1 MAFILY
7 FDTYS
12 YIIKTNRS
20 NMVKG
25 VGVMDLNRM
34 TERLQNGIIDAQ
46 SLAIKSNHQEVD
58 EPHLF
63 LTLLHQE
70 DSLLKAFLEKASIQN
85 ESVVKAL
92 QTALHKKPQV
102 MGSGVEQ
109 GKLYITSKLQK
120 LFVSAEEFASKFSDD
135 YISIEHILLAACYDK
150 DSVMGKIVL
159 SNGKTAEHILS
170 AIKEIRGNQRVT
182 SQNPEAVYEAL
193 KKYGRDLV
201 AEVKAGKLD
210 PVIGRDA
217 EIRHVIRILSRK
229 TKNNPVLIGEPGVGK
244 TAIVEGLAQRIVRKD
259 VPEGLKDK
267 TIFSLDMSA
276 LIAGAK
282 FRGEFEERLK
292 AVLNEVKKSEGQI
305 LLFIDEL
312 HTIVGAGKTDGAM
325 DAGNML
331 KPMLARGELH
341 CIGATT
347 LDEHRKYIEKDP
359 ALERRFQ
366 QVLVQEPN
374 VEDTISILRGLKE
387 RFEVHHGVKIHD
399 HALVAAATLS
409 DRYITDRFLPD
420 KAIDLVDEACALIR
434 TEIDSMP
441 TELDEVTR
449 RVMQLEIEEA
459 ALKKEQDEASK
470 KRLESLLKELAE
482 LKDQANTMKA
492 QWLHEKQ
499 GIQKLQEKRE
509 QLEKLRRELQTAE
522 DKYDLN
528 RAAELR
534 HGLIPLAEKDLNEL
548 ESAASA
554 NERLLREEVTGEEI
568 SNIVSRW
575 TGIPLSKLVE
585 GEREKLLRLE
595 SLLHERVIGQNEAVQ
610 LVSDAVLRA
619 RAGIKDPNRPIG
631 SFLFLG
637 PTGVGKTEL
646 AKALAE
652 ALFDSEEQMIRI
664 DMSEYMEKH
673 AVSRLIGAPPG
684 YVGYEEGGQL
694 TESVRRR
701 PYSVI
706 LMDEIEKAHP
716 EVFNI
721 LLQALDDG
729 RITDSQGRIV
739 DFKNTVIIMTSN
751 IGSHFLLER
760 NENEVEISE
769 VTRNKVLSQLKSHF
783 RPEFL
788 NRIDETIL
796 FKPLSLIE
804 IKDIVVKMMKELQ
817 SRLKEQEIEI
827 TISDSAK
834 EFIAVNGFDPIYGA
848 RPLKRFI
855 QRNIETKLARAI
867 IAGKVLEHSVVN
879 VTTENGEIIISI
891 E

>member
-1 MAFILY
+1 
-7 FDTYS
+7 
-12 YIIKTNRS
+12 
-20 NMVKG
+20 
-25 VGVMDLNRM
+25 M
-34 TERLQNGIIDAQ
+34 TERLQKGLMDAQ
-46 SLAIKSNHQEVD
+46 SLAIKHSHQEVD
-58 EPHLF
+58 ESHLF
-63 LTLLHQE
+63 FELLKQE
-70 DSLLKAFLEKASIQN
+70 DSLMAAILEKVGIPPGKVE
-85 ESVVKAL
+85 ESLKKAL
-92 QTALHKKPQV
+92 AKKPQV
-102 MGSGVEQ
+102 SGSGAEQ

-120 LFVSAEEFASKFSDD
+120 LFVNAEEFATKFADE
-135 YISIEHILLAACYDK
+135 YLSIEHLLLAA
-150 DSVMGKIVL
+150 SF
-159 SNGKTAEHILS
+159 SNESEVRRILQS
-170 AIKEIRGNQRVT
+170 YGQTPEGILQAIKEIRGNQRVT
-182 SQNPEAVYEAL
+182 SQNPEAGYDVL

-201 AEVKAGKLD
+201 AEVKAGKMD
-210 PVIGRDA
+210 PVIGRDT
-217 EIRHVIRILSRK
+217 EIRNVIRILSRK

-292 AVLNEVKKSEGQI
+292 AVLNEIKKSEGQI
-305 LLFIDEL
+305 LLFIDEI
-312 HTIVGAGKTDGAM
+312 HTIVGAGKTEGAM

-387 RFEVHHGVKIHD
+387 RYEVHHGVKIHD

-459 ALKKEQDEASK
+459 ALRKEVDEPSK
-470 KRLESLLKELAE
+470 QRLEALIKELAD
-482 LKDQANTMKA
+482 LKETANVMKA
-492 QWLHEKQ
+492 KWLHEKQ
-499 GIQKLQEKRE
+499 SIQRLQEKRE
-509 QLEKLRRELQTAE
+509 QIERLRRELQQAE

-534 HGLIPLAEKDLNEL
+534 HGLIPLAEKELKEL
-548 ESAASA
+548 ETAAA
-554 NERLLREEVTGEEI
+554 KEERLLREEVTGEEI

-585 GEREKLLRLE
+585 GEREKLLKLE
-595 SLLHERVIGQNEAVQ
+595 SILQERVIGQNDAVQ
-610 LVSDAVLRA
+610 LVTDAVLRA

-652 ALFDSEEQMIRI
+652 SLFDSEEQMIRI

-694 TESVRRR
+694 TEAVRRR

-751 IGSHFLLER
+751 IGSQFLLER
-760 NENEVEISE
+760 SENEIEITESTKE
-769 VTRNKVLSQLKSHF
+769 KVMGQLRAHF

-796 FKPLSLIE
+796 FKPLSIGE
-804 IKDIVVKMMKELQ
+804 IKNIVVKMLKELQ
-817 SRLKEQEIEI
+817 NRLKQQQIN
-827 TISDSAK
+827 ISISEEAK

-848 RPLKRFI
+848 RPLNRYI
-855 QRNIETKLARAI
+855 QRNIETKLAREI
-867 IAGKVLEHSVVN
+867 IAGRVHDHSN
-879 VTTENGEIIISI
+879 VEITAKNGEVTLQIL
-891 E
+891 

>member
-1 MAFILY
+1 
-7 FDTYS
+7 
-12 YIIKTNRS
+12 
-20 NMVKG
+20 
-25 VGVMDLNRM
+25 MDLNRM
-34 TERLQNGIIDAQ
+34 TERLQKGIMEAQ
-46 SLAIKSNHQEVD
+46 TLAVKENHQEID
-58 EPHLF
+58 ESHLF
-63 LTLLHQE
+63 LSLMNQE
-70 DSLLKAFLEKASIQN
+70 DSLITSIIEKAGLQSEQVKKKLL
-85 ESVVKAL
+85 ESL
-92 QTALHKKPQV
+92 SKKPQV
-102 MGSGVEQ
+102 TGSGVEQ
-109 GKLYITSKLQK
+109 GKLYITAKLQK
-120 LFVSAEEFASKFSDD
+120 LLVSAEEFATKFADE
-135 YISIEHILLAACYDK
+135 YISVEHFLLAAAHTN
-150 DSVMGKIVL
+150 DSEMKKILQAFGQTPETVL
-159 SNGKTAEHILS
+159 N

-182 SQNPEAVYEAL
+182 SQNPEAGYEAL

-201 AEVKAGKLD
+201 AEVKAGKMD
-210 PVIGRDA
+210 PVIGRDT
-217 EIRHVIRILSRK
+217 EIRNVIRILSRK

-244 TAIVEGLAQRIVRKD
+244 TAIVEGLAQRIVRRD

-267 TIFSLDMSA
+267 TIFSLDMSS

-292 AVLNEVKKSEGQI
+292 AVLNEIKKSEGQI
-305 LLFIDEL
+305 LLFIDEI
-312 HTIVGAGKTDGAM
+312 HTIVGAGKTEGAM

-459 ALKKEQDEASK
+459 ALRKESDEGSK
-470 KRLESLLKELAE
+470 VRLEALIKELAD
-482 LKDQANTMKA
+482 LKEQANAMKA
-492 QWLHEKQ
+492 KWLQEKQ
-499 GIQKLQEKRE
+499 GIQKVQEKRE
-509 QLEKLRRELQTAE
+509 QLEKLRRELQQAE
-522 DKYDLN
+522 DQYDLN

-534 HGLIPLAEKDLNEL
+534 HGQIPLAEKELNQL
-548 ESAASA
+548 ENGAEKD
-554 NERLLREEVTGEEI
+554 ERLLREEVTGEEI

-585 GEREKLLRLE
+585 GEREKLLKLE
-595 SLLHERVIGQNEAVQ
+595 SILHERVIGQDEAVN
-610 LVSDAVLRA
+610 LVADAVLRA

-652 ALFDSEEQMIRI
+652 SLFDSAEHIIRI

-694 TESVRRR
+694 TEAVRRR

-729 RITDSQGRIV
+729 RITDSQGRVV

-751 IGSHFLLER
+751 IGSQFLLER
-760 NENEVEISE
+760 SENEIEISE
-769 VTRNKVLSQLKSHF
+769 EAREKVMTQLRGHF

-788 NRIDETIL
+788 NRIDEIIL
-796 FKPLSLIE
+796 FKSLSLGE
-804 IKDIVVKMMKELQ
+804 IKNIVVKMMKELQ
-817 SRLKEQEIEI
+817 NRLKQQQID
-827 TISDSAK
+827 ISISEDAK

-848 RPLKRFI
+848 RPLKRYI
-855 QRNIETKLARAI
+855 QRNIETKLAREI
-867 IAGKVLEHSVVN
+867 IAGRVHDQSTVEIMIKDGEVV
-879 VTTENGEIIISI
+879 VQVK
-891 E
+891 

>member
-7 FDTYS
+7 FITYS
-12 YIIKTNRS
+12 YIIKSNRS
-20 NMVKG
+20 NMVKE
-25 VGVMDLNRM
+25 VIKMDLNRM
-34 TERLQNGIIDAQ
+34 TERLQKGILDAQ
-46 SLAIKSNHQEVD
+46 SLAVKRNHQEVD

-63 LTLLHQE
+63 LTLLRQE
-70 DSLLKAFLEKASIQN
+70 DSLLKAILEKADIRT
-85 ESVVKAL
+85 ESVERELLTVL
-92 QTALHKKPQV
+92 DKKPQV
-102 MGSGVEQ
+102 IGSGAEH
-109 GKLYITSKLQK
+109 GKLYITSKLQR
-120 LFVSAEEFASKFSDD
+120 LFVSAEDFASQFSDD
-135 YISIEHILLAACYDK
+135 FISIEHILLAACYAK
-150 DSVMGKIVL
+150 ESEMQKIVKA
-159 SNGKTAEHILS
+159 NGKTSEYILA

-182 SQNPEAVYEAL
+182 SQNPEVVYDAL
-193 KKYGRDLV
+193 NKYGRDLV

-292 AVLNEVKKSEGQI
+292 AVLNEVKKSEGRI

-459 ALKKEQDEASK
+459 ALRKEQDEASK
-470 KRLESLLKELAE
+470 KRLDSLLKELAE
-482 LKDQANTMKA
+482 LKDQANSMKA

-509 QLEKLRRELQTAE
+509 QLEKLRRELQQAE
-522 DKYDLN
+522 DEYDLN

-534 HGLIPLAEKDLNEL
+534 HGQIPVAEKELKEL
-548 ESAASA
+548 ESTTAK
-554 NERLLREEVTGEEI
+554 NDRLLREEVTGEEI

-595 SLLHERVIGQNEAVQ
+595 ALLHERVIGQNEAVQ
-610 LVSDAVLRA
+610 LVADAVLRA

-694 TESVRRR
+694 TEAVRRR

-760 NENEVEISE
+760 NENEIEISDT
-769 VTRNKVLSQLKSHF
+769 TRDKVLGQLRSHF

-796 FKPLSLIE
+796 FKPLSLTE

-817 SRLKEQEIEI
+817 SRLKEQAIEVTI
-827 TISDSAK
+827 TDSAK

-867 IAGKVLEHSVVN
+867 IAGNVHDHSVISVL
-879 VTTENGEIIISI
+879 TDNGELTISI

>member
-1 MAFILY
+1 
-7 FDTYS
+7 
-12 YIIKTNRS
+12 
-20 NMVKG
+20 
-25 VGVMDLNRM
+25 MDLNRM
-34 TERLQNGIIDAQ
+34 TERLQTGILDAQ
-46 SLAIKSNHQEVD
+46 TLAVKSDHQEVD

-63 LTLLHQE
+63 LTLLRQE
-70 DSLLKAFLEKASIQN
+70 DSLLKAILTKADIRT
-85 ESVVKAL
+85 ESVERAL
-92 QTALHKKPQV
+92 QTVLDKKPQV
-102 MGSGVEQ
+102 TGSGAEQ
-109 GKLYITSKLQK
+109 GKLYITSKLQR
-120 LFVSAEEFASKFSDD
+120 LFVSAEDFATKFTDD
-135 YISIEHILLAACYDK
+135 FISIEHILLAACYAT
-150 DSVMGKIVL
+150 DSEMKKIL
-159 SNGKTAEHILS
+159 QSNGKTPDNILA

-182 SQNPEAVYEAL
+182 SQNPEAVYDAL
-193 KKYGRDLV
+193 NKYGRDLV

-210 PVIGRDA
+210 PVIGRDT

-292 AVLNEVKKSEGQI
+292 AVLSEVKKSEGRI

-312 HTIVGAGKTDGAM
+312 HTIVGAGKTEGAM

-374 VEDTISILRGLKE
+374 VQDTISILRGLRE

-459 ALKKEQDEASK
+459 ALRKEQDEASK

-482 LKDQANTMKA
+482 FKDQANSMKA

-499 GIQKLQEKRE
+499 GIQKIQEKRE
-509 QLEKLRRELQTAE
+509 QLEKLRRELQHAE

-534 HGLIPLAEKDLNEL
+534 HGQIPLGEKELKEL
-548 ESAASA
+548 ESQTAK
-554 NERLLREEVTGEEI
+554 NERILREEVTGEEI

-595 SLLHERVIGQNEAVQ
+595 ALLHERVIGQIEAVQ

-652 ALFDSEEQMIRI
+652 ALFDSEEQIIRI

-694 TESVRRR
+694 TEAVRRR

-729 RITDSQGRIV
+729 RITDSHGRIV

-751 IGSHFLLER
+751 IGSHFLLDR
-760 NENEVEISE
+760 HENEIEISE
-769 VTRNKVLSQLKSHF
+769 TTREKVFGQLKSHF

-796 FKPLSLIE
+796 FKPLSLTE

-817 SRLKEQEIEI
+817 NRLKEQEIEVTI
-827 TISDSAK
+827 TDSAR

-867 IAGKVLEHSVVN
+867 IAGHVHDHSVVG
-879 VTTENGEIIISI
+879 VTTENGELTLSI
-891 E
+891 Q

>member
-1 MAFILY
+1 
-7 FDTYS
+7 
-12 YIIKTNRS
+12 
-20 NMVKG
+20 MVKG
-25 VGVMDLNRM
+25 VEKMDLNRM
-34 TERLQNGIIDAQ
+34 TERLQNGILDAQ

-70 DSLLKAFLEKASIQN
+70 DSLLKVFLEKASIQN
-85 ESVVKAL
+85 ERVVEGLQAAL
-92 QTALHKKPQV
+92 RKKPQV
-102 MGSGVEQ
+102 SGSGVEQ

-150 DSVMGKIVL
+150 DSVMGKIVQL
-159 SNGKTAEHILS
+159 NGKTAENILS

-201 AEVKAGKLD
+201 AEVMAGKLD

-470 KRLESLLKELAE
+470 KRLESLLKDLAE

-534 HGLIPLAEKDLNEL
+534 HGLIPLAEKELNEL
-548 ESAASA
+548 ESQAST
-554 NERLLREEVTGEEI
+554 NERLLREEVTGDEI

-585 GEREKLLRLE
+585 GEREKLLKLE

-769 VTRNKVLSQLKSHF
+769 GTREKVLGQLKSHF

-796 FKPLSLIE
+796 FKPLSLME

-867 IAGKVLEHSVVN
+867 IAGKVLERSVVN
-879 VTTENGEIIISI
+879 VTAENGEIMISI

>member
-1 MAFILY
+1 
-7 FDTYS
+7 
-12 YIIKTNRS
+12 
-20 NMVKG
+20 
-25 VGVMDLNRM
+25 M
-34 TERLQNGIIDAQ
+34 TERLQKGIMDAQ
-46 SLAIKSNHQEVD
+46 ALAVKENHQEID

-63 LTLLHQE
+63 LSLMDQE
-70 DSLLKAFLEKASIQN
+70 DSLITSILEKAGLPSEKVKKILM
-85 ESVVKAL
+85 ESLA
-92 QTALHKKPQV
+92 KKPQV
-102 MGSGVEQ
+102 TGSGVEQ
-109 GKLYITSKLQK
+109 GKLYITAKLQK
-120 LFVSAEEFASKFSDD
+120 ILVSAEEFASKFDD
-135 YISIEHILLAACYDK
+135 EYISVEHFLLAASYANNSEMK
-150 DSVMGKIVL
+150 KMIQAL
-159 SNGKTAEHILS
+159 GKTPETILK

-182 SQNPEAVYEAL
+182 SQNPEAGYDAL

-201 AEVKAGKLD
+201 AEVKSGKMD
-210 PVIGRDA
+210 PVIGRDT
-217 EIRHVIRILSRK
+217 EIRNVIRILSRK

-292 AVLNEVKKSEGQI
+292 AVLNEIKKSEGQI
-305 LLFIDEL
+305 LLFIDEI
-312 HTIVGAGKTDGAM
+312 HTIVGAGKTEGAM

-420 KAIDLVDEACALIR
+420 KAIDLVDEACAMIR

-459 ALKKEQDEASK
+459 ALRKESDEGSK
-470 KRLESLLKELAE
+470 LRLEALLKELAD
-482 LKDQANTMKA
+482 LKEQANTMKA
-492 QWLHEKQ
+492 KWLQEKQ
-499 GIQKLQEKRE
+499 NIQKVQEKRE
-509 QLEKLRRELQTAE
+509 QLEKLRRELQQAE

-534 HGLIPLAEKDLNEL
+534 HGQIPLAEKELKEL
-548 ESAASA
+548 EDGAAKD
-554 NERLLREEVTGEEI
+554 ERLLREEVAGEEI

-585 GEREKLLRLE
+585 GEREKLLKLE
-595 SLLHERVIGQNEAVQ
+595 SILHERVIGQDEAVN
-610 LVSDAVLRA
+610 LVADAVLRA

-652 ALFDSEEQMIRI
+652 SLFDSEEHIIRI

-694 TESVRRR
+694 TEAVRRR

-729 RITDSQGRIV
+729 RITDSQGRVV

-760 NENEVEISE
+760 SENEIEISDG
-769 VTRNKVLSQLKSHF
+769 TREKVMSQLRAHF

-796 FKPLSLIE
+796 FKPLSLGE
-804 IKDIVVKMMKELQ
+804 IKNIVVKMMKELQ
-817 SRLKEQEIEI
+817 NRLKQQQIDI
-827 TISDSAK
+827 LISEDAK
-834 EFIAVNGFDPIYGA
+834 EFIALNGFDPIYGA
-848 RPLKRFI
+848 RPLKRYI
-855 QRNIETKLARAI
+855 QRNIETKLAREI
-867 IAGKVLEHSVVN
+867 IAGRIHEQSTVEIEKEDGEVTLKVQ
-879 VTTENGEIIISI
+879 
-891 E
+891 

>member
-1 MAFILY
+1 
-7 FDTYS
+7 
-12 YIIKTNRS
+12 
-20 NMVKG
+20 
-25 VGVMDLNRM
+25 MDLNRM
-34 TERLQNGIIDAQ
+34 TDRLQKGIIDAQ
-46 SLAIKSNHQEVD
+46 SLAIKSSHQEVD
-58 EPHLF
+58 ELHLF
-63 LTLLHQE
+63 LTLLRQE
-70 DSLLKAFLEKASIQN
+70 ESLLKAILEKADIRTD
-85 ESVVKAL
+85 SVEKAL
-92 QTALHKKPQV
+92 LNALNKKPQV
-102 MGSGVEQ
+102 TGTGAEN
-109 GKLYITSKLQK
+109 GKLYITSKLQR
-120 LFVSAEEFASKFSDD
+120 LFVTAEEFASKFSDD
-135 YISIEHILLAACYDK
+135 FISIEHILLAACYDK
-150 DSVMGKIVL
+150 DSEMGKIVK
-159 SNGKTAEHILS
+159 SNEKTAEYILS

-182 SQNPEAVYEAL
+182 SQNPEAVYDAL
-193 KKYGRDLV
+193 NKYGRDLV
-201 AEVKAGKLD
+201 AEVRAGKLD

-459 ALKKEQDEASK
+459 ALRKEQDDASK

-482 LKDQANTMKA
+482 LKDQANSMKA
-492 QWLHEKQ
+492 LWLHEKQ
-499 GIQKLQEKRE
+499 GIQRLQEKRE
-509 QLEKLRRELQTAE
+509 QLEKLRRELQQAE

-534 HGLIPLAEKDLNEL
+534 HGQIPLAEKEL
-548 ESAASA
+548 LALEAATSN

-652 ALFDSEEQMIRI
+652 ALFDSEEQIIRI

-694 TESVRRR
+694 TEAVRRR

-729 RITDSQGRIV
+729 RITDSQGRTV

-769 VTRNKVLSQLKSHF
+769 GTREKVISQLKSHF

-788 NRIDETIL
+788 NRVDETIL
-796 FKPLSLIE
+796 FKPLSLTE
-804 IKDIVVKMMKELQ
+804 IKVIVVKMMKELQ
-817 SRLKEQEIEI
+817 SRLKEQDIEI

-867 IAGKVLEHSVVN
+867 IAGKVIDHSVVS
-879 VTTENGEIIISI
+879 VTIENGELTISI
-891 E
+891 G

>member
-1 MAFILY
+1 
-7 FDTYS
+7 
-12 YIIKTNRS
+12 
-20 NMVKG
+20 MVKG
-25 VGVMDLNRM
+25 VEKMDLNRM
-34 TERLQNGIIDAQ
+34 TERLQKGILDAQ
-46 SLAIKSNHQEVD
+46 SLAIKSSHQEVD
-58 EPHLF
+58 EAHLF
-63 LTLLHQE
+63 VTLLRQE
-70 DSLLKAFLEKASIQN
+70 DSLLKAFLEKANIQIDN
-85 ESVVKAL
+85 VDKVL
-92 QTALHKKPQV
+92 QNALHKKPQV
-102 MGSGVEQ
+102 SGSGVEQ
-109 GKLYITSKLQK
+109 GRLYITSKLQR
-120 LFVSAEEFASKFSDD
+120 LFVAAEEFASTFSDD
-135 YISIEHILLAACYDK
+135 FISIEHILLAACYDK
-150 DSVMGKIVL
+150 DSIMGKIVI
-159 SNGKTAEHILS
+159 SNGKTAENILS
-170 AIKEIRGNQRVT
+170 AVKEIRGNQRVI

-482 LKDQANTMKA
+482 LKDRANSMKA

-509 QLEKLRRELQTAE
+509 QIEKLRRELQLAE

-534 HGLIPLAEKDLNEL
+534 HGLIPLAEKELNEL
-548 ESAASA
+548 ETAAST

-751 IGSHFLLER
+751 IGSQFLLER

-769 VTRNKVLSQLKSHF
+769 GTRNRVFGQLKSHF

-796 FKPLSLIE
+796 FKPLSLTE
-804 IKDIVVKMMKELQ
+804 IKNIVVKMMKELQ
-817 SRLKEQEIEI
+817 DRLKEQEIEI

-855 QRNIETKLARAI
+855 QRNIETKLAREI
-867 IAGKVLEHSVVN
+867 IAGKVLEHSVIG
-879 VTTENGEIIISI
+879 VTTENGDIVISI
-891 E
+891 Q